1 MQAHHSWL
9 LMQIADS
16 AFPTGGFVHSGGLEA
31 AWQLGAVQA
40 GSLADYLADALL
52 QGAMTQLPFARATYE
67 HPQDLAA
74 RDHDFDLRCL
84 VPAANRASRAQGASL
99 LATSAKCF
107 RRAELVALRASARD
121 SASPCHWA
129 PCFGA
134 VTRILELPR
143 EESMRCLLYQ
153 HLRGLISTA
162 VRLGVC
168 GPLEGQ
174 YLQQRLAE
182 DAEGLLAA
190 SGRWSWQEA
199 AQPLPLLDLLHG
211 CHDRL
216 YSRLFAS

>member
-9 LMQIADS
+9 FMQLADS

-31 AWQLGAVQA
+31 AWQCGAVNSA
-40 GSLADYLADALL
+40 SLPDYLEDALL
-52 QGAMTQLPFARATYE
+52 QCAMSQLPFARATFDD
-67 HPQDLAA
+67 PLALAA

-84 VPAANRASRAQGASL
+84 VPAANRASRAQGAAL

-107 RRAELVALRASARD
+107 RRAELVALRAAARGSAC
-121 SASPCHWA
+121 PCHWA

-134 VTRILELPR
+134 VTRLLDLPR
-143 EESMRCLLYQ
+143 AESMRCLLYL
-153 HLRGLISTA
+153 HVRALISTA
-162 VRLGVC
+162 VRLGAC

-174 YLQQRLAE
+174 FLQQGLAGQAERLLIDSA
-182 DAEGLLAA
+182 G
-190 SGRWSWQEA
+190 WTWQEA
-199 AQPLPLLDLLHG
+199 AQPVPLLDLLHG

>member
-1 MQAHHSWL
+1 MEAHHSWL
-9 LMQIADS
+9 LMQLADS

-31 AWQLGAVQA
+31 AFQCGAVSA
-40 GSLADYLADALL
+40 ASLADYLADALL
-52 QGAMTQLPFARATYE
+52 QCAMTQLPFARATFDE
-67 HPQDLAA
+67 PQALAE
-74 RDHDFDLRCL
+74 RDRDFDLRCL

-107 RRAELVALRASARD
+107 RRDELVALRAAARA

-134 VTRILELPR
+134 VARLLDLPR
-143 EESMRCLLYQ
+143 EESLRCLLYQ
-153 HLRGLISTA
+153 QLRALISTA
-162 VRLGVC
+162 VRLGIC

-174 YLQQRLAE
+174 YLQQRLAV
-182 DAEGLLAA
+182 DAEVLLAMSA
-190 SGRWSWQEA
+190 ACPWQAA
-199 AQPLPLLDLLHG
+199 AQPLPLLDLLHA